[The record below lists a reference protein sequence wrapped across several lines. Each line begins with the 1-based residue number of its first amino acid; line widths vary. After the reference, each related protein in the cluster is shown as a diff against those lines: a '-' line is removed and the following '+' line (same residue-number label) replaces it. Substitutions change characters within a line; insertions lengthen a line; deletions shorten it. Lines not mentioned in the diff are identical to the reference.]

1 MIASAATREK
11 TTHISK
17 VLSKEKSLANLKYL
31 GFAFILQ
38 SSMLDEMVCFVNFCP
53 DIRKKE
59 ILAMY

>member
-1 MIASAATREK
+1 MMASAATREK

-38 SSMLDEMVCFVNFCP
+38 SSMLDEMVCFVNFVL
-53 DIRKKE
+53 I
-59 ILAMY
+59 